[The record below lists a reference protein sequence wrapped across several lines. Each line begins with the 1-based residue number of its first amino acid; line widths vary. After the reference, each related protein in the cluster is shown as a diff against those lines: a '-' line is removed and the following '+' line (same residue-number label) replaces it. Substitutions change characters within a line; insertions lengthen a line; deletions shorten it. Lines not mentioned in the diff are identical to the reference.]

1 MRNASGQQGA
11 PSKVKKSISEK
22 NKSELEHTQQNFGR
36 EPTTLSSIKNNVYL
50 GSVKF

>member
-11 PSKVKKSISEK
+11 PSKVKKRISEK

-36 EPTTLSSIKNNVYL
+36 ESTTLSSIKNNVYL